1 MKSGLIAVV
10 GGIGSGKS
18 VVCRIL
24 STMGYDVYDCDS
36 RAKQIMDFS
45 DDIKSRIASEI
56 SGAVI
61 TTDGQIDRRLLA
73 SLVFADN
80 QLLTALNSIVHTAV
94 IKDLMAWKTGRDIAF
109 VETAILYQSGL
120 DRYVD
125 EVWNVDA
132 PMDIRVSRVCQRNG
146 LTENEVMGRIV
157 AQDNYISKQ
166 RHARV
171 VEIVNDGFT
180 PLLPR
185 IEQLIDC

>member
-45 DDIKSRIASEI
+45 EEIKSRIASEI
-56 SGAVI
+56 SAEVI
-61 TTDGQIDRRLLA
+61 TDGGQINRQLLA
-73 SLVFADN
+73 SIVFTDN
-80 QLLTALNSIVHTAV
+80 SLLTALNSIVHSAV
-94 IKDLMAWKTGRDIAF
+94 IKDLMTWSNGRSIAF

-120 DRYVD
+120 DKYVD
-125 EVWNVDA
+125 EVWNVIA
-132 PMDIRVSRVCQRNG
+132 PLDMRVGRVCRRNG
-146 LTENEVMGRIV
+146 LSENEVVSRIKS
-157 AQDNYISKQ
+157 QDSFVPKQ
-166 RHARV
+166 RHTRV
-171 VEIVNDGFT
+171 IDIVNDGSM

-185 IEQLIDC
+185 IEQLINC